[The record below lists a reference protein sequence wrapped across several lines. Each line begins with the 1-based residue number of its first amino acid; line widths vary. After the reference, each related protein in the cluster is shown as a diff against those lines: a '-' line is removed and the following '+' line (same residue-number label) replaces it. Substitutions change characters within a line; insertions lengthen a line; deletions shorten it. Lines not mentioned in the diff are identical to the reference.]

1 MAGVAAILLPKPY
14 KEMEAPLIYIRIF
27 IDPLKTDEMSANIP
41 HFKSRLRQNIVEVPE
56 IIESCSGIKIFG
68 QVLKSF
74 LFSTDVAII
83 RNTNAN
89 AIIAVYP
96 FTPQPMISHSLI
108 LAADKPIFCGV
119 GGGITT
125 GDRSIALALDAE
137 FQGALGVVLNKP
149 TPNKLIEELKEN
161 VDIPVVITIVS
172 ENDDIQGRLDAGI
185 DIFNVSGAEKTPA
198 IIKKIRSISSE
209 VAIIAT
215 GGKTPESIQTAINSG
230 ANAISYTPPTT
241 GELFRDIMTKYREEL

>member
-1 MAGVAAILLPKPY
+1 MQK
-14 KEMEAPLIYIRIF
+14 
-27 IDPLKTDEMSANIP
+27 IP
-41 HFKSRLRQNIVEVPE
+41 EFGSRLRKNSVIVPE
-56 IIESCSGIKIFG
+56 IINECSGIRVFG
-68 QVLKSF
+68 QLF

-96 FTPQPMISHSLI
+96 FTPQPTISHALI

-125 GDRSIALALDAE
+125 GERSVELAIHAD

-149 TPNKLIEELKEN
+149 TPNELIQQLKEKIH
-161 VDIPVVITIVS
+161 IPVTITIVS
-172 ENDDIQGRLDAGI
+172 ENDDIRGRIKAGI
-185 DIFNVSGAEKTPA
+185 DIFNVSGAHKTPD
-198 IIKKIRSISSE
+198 IIKRIRDIDDE

-215 GGKTPESIQTAINSG
+215 GGKTDETILKAIEAG
-230 ANAISYTPPTT
+230 ANAISYTPPSS
-241 GELFRDIMTKYREEL
+241 GELFKATMERYRNE

>member
-1 MAGVAAILLPKPY
+1 MTEK
-14 KEMEAPLIYIRIF
+14 
-27 IDPLKTDEMSANIP
+27 IP
-41 HFKSRLRQNIVEVPE
+41 VFGSKLRNNIVVVPE
-56 IIESCSGIKIFG
+56 VISQCSGIKVFG
-68 QVLKSF
+68 QSIKSF

-96 FTPQPMISHSLI
+96 FTPQPVISNALI

-125 GDRSIALALDAE
+125 GARSLELALHAE

-149 TPNKLIEELKEN
+149 TPNSLITLLKEKI
-161 VDIPVVITIVS
+161 DIPVTITVVS
-172 ENDDIQGRLDAGI
+172 EKDDIRGRLRAGV
-185 DIFNVSGAEKTPA
+185 DIFNVTGAANTTD
-198 IIKKIRSISSE
+198 IIKRIRDIDAE

-215 GGKTPESIQTAINSG
+215 GGKTGETILSAIAAG
-230 ANAISYTPPTT
+230 ANAISYTPPST
-241 GELFRDIMTKYREEL
+241 GELFKGIMDGYRAE

>member
-1 MAGVAAILLPKPY
+1 MK
-14 KEMEAPLIYIRIF
+14 
-27 IDPLKTDEMSANIP
+27 SIP
-41 HFKSRLRQNIVEVPE
+41 EFKGKLRKNIVTVPE
-56 IIESCSGIKIFG
+56 IIDTCSGIRIFG
-68 QVLKSF
+68 QLLKSF

-125 GDRSIALALDAE
+125 GDRSIDLAMDAE
-137 FQGALGVVLNKP
+137 FQGAMGVVLNKP
-149 TPNKLIEELKEN
+149 APNDLIKKMKEKI
-161 VDIPVVITIVS
+161 DIPVLVTIVS
-172 ENDDIQGRLDAGI
+172 EKEDIRGRIASGT
-185 DIFNVSGAEKTPA
+185 DILNVSGAEKTSD
-198 IIKKIRSISSE
+198 IIKRIRDIDPDIA
-209 VAIIAT
+209 VIAT
-215 GGKTPESIQTAINSG
+215 GGKSEETIKLAIDSG

-241 GELFRDIMTKYREEL
+241 AELFKDIMIKYRSE

>member
-1 MAGVAAILLPKPY
+1 MN
-14 KEMEAPLIYIRIF
+14 R
-27 IDPLKTDEMSANIP
+27 NIP
-41 HFKSRLRQNIVEVPE
+41 VFGSRLRNNIVTVPE
-56 IIESCSGIKIFG
+56 IISQCSGIRVFG
-68 QVLKSF
+68 QSIKSF

-96 FTPQPMISHSLI
+96 FTPQPVISNALI

-125 GDRSIALALDAE
+125 GVRSLELAIHAE

-149 TPNKLIEELKEN
+149 TPNSLISLLKEKI
-161 VDIPVVITIVS
+161 DIPVTITVVS
-172 ENDDIQGRLDAGI
+172 EKEDIKGRLQAGV
-185 DIFNVSGAEKTPA
+185 DIFNVSGAGKTPD
-198 IIKKIRSISSE
+198 IIKKIRDLDAD

-215 GGKTPESIQTAINSG
+215 GGKTDETIMMAIEAG
-230 ANAISYTPPTT
+230 ANAISYTPPST
-241 GELFRDIMTKYREEL
+241 GELFKEIMDRYRLEQ